1 MSIKRFI
8 PPRYWFG
15 VQALVAFVLL
25 LVLASCSKDETFN
38 TGERVILPEG
48 CKKIDVDFLAPWL
61 ADNKLAKKVYKYRKE
76 ESLPEETKF
85 EVIPKIGEGYF

>member
-8 PPRYWFG
+8 PPLSVRG
-15 VQALVAFVLL
+15 TGSGSLRLL

-38 TGERVILPEG
+38 TGECVILPEG

-61 ADNKLAKKVYKYRKE
+61 ADNKLAKRSINIEKKN
-76 ESLPEETKF
+76 LC
-85 EVIPKIGEGYF
+85 PKRQNLKSFLK

>member
-8 PPRYWFG
+8 PPLSVRG
-15 VQALVAFVLL
+15 TGSGSLRLL
-25 LVLASCSKDETFN
+25 LVFASCSKDETFN

-76 ESLPEETKF
+76 ESLSEETKF

>member
-8 PPRYWFG
+8 PPLSVRG
-15 VQALVAFVLL
+15 TGSGSLRLL

-61 ADNKLAKKVYKYRKE
+61 VDNKLAKKVYKYRKE

>member
-8 PPRYWFG
+8 PPLSVRG
-15 VQALVAFVLL
+15 TGSGSLRLL
-25 LVLASCSKDETFN
+25 LVLASCSKDETIN

-85 EVIPKIGEGYF
+85 EVIPKIWEGYF

>member
-8 PPRYWFG
+8 PPLPVRG
-15 VQALVAFVLL
+15 TGSGSLRLL

-85 EVIPKIGEGYF
+85 EVIPKIREGYF

>member
-1 MSIKRFI
+1 MSIKRFF
-8 PPRYWFG
+8 PNYRFG

-48 CKKIDVDFLAPWL
+48 CKKIDVDFSGSLA
-61 ADNKLAKKVYKYRKE
+61 
-76 ESLPEETKF
+76 S
-85 EVIPKIGEGYF
+85 

>member
-8 PPRYWFG
+8 PPLSVRG
-15 VQALVAFVLL
+15 TGSGSLRLL

>member
-8 PPRYWFG
+8 PPLSVRG
-15 VQALVAFVLL
+15 TGSGSLRLL

-61 ADNKLAKKVYKYRKE
+61 VDYKLAKKVYKYRKE

-85 EVIPKIGEGYF
+85 EVIPKIGEVYF

>member
-1 MSIKRFI
+1 MSIKRFV
-8 PPRYWFG
+8 PPLSVRG
-15 VQALVAFVLL
+15 TGSGSLRLL

-85 EVIPKIGEGYF
+85 EVIPKIWEGYF

>member
-8 PPRYWFG
+8 PPL
-15 VQALVAFVLL
+15 LVRGTGSGSLRLL

-38 TGERVILPEG
+38 AGERVSYLKVARRQMWI
-48 CKKIDVDFLAPWL
+48 FLALWL

-76 ESLPEETKF
+76 ESLPEQTKF
-85 EVIPKIGEGYF
+85 EVIPKIGEGYL

>member
-8 PPRYWFG
+8 PPLSVRG
-15 VQALVAFVLL
+15 TGSGSLRLL
-25 LVLASCSKDETFN
+25 FVLASCSKDETFN

-85 EVIPKIGEGYF
+85 EVIPKIGGYF

>member
-8 PPRYWFG
+8 PPLSVRG
-15 VQALVAFVLL
+15 TGSGSLRLL

-85 EVIPKIGEGYF
+85 EVISKIGEGYL

>member
-8 PPRYWFG
+8 PHYWFG

-48 CKKIDVDFLAPWL
+48 CKKIDVDFSGSLA
-61 ADNKLAKKVYKYRKE
+61 
-76 ESLPEETKF
+76 S
-85 EVIPKIGEGYF
+85 

>member
-8 PPRYWFG
+8 PPL
-15 VQALVAFVLL
+15 LVWGTGSGSLRLL

-48 CKKIDVDFLAPWL
+48 CKKIDVDFLVPWL

-85 EVIPKIGEGYF
+85 EVIPKIWEGYF

>member
-8 PPRYWFG
+8 PPLPVRG
-15 VQALVAFVLL
+15 TGSGSLRLL

-85 EVIPKIGEGYF
+85 EVIPKIWEGYF

>member
-1 MSIKRFI
+1 MVL
-8 PPRYWFG
+8 PPLSVRGTGFG
-15 VQALVAFVLL
+15 SLRLL
-25 LVLASCSKDETFN
+25 LVFASCSKDETFN

-85 EVIPKIGEGYF
+85 EVIPKIWEGYF

>member
-1 MSIKRFI
+1 MSIKRFV
-8 PPRYWFG
+8 PPLSVRG
-15 VQALVAFVLL
+15 TGSGSLRLL

-85 EVIPKIGEGYF
+85 EVISKIGEGYL